1 MKNRGF
7 TVGLA
12 LVAAAVLAV
21 LIWKPF
27 QTKPADNGK
36 ALTEVTV
43 AQVGEFFIYLPLYY
57 AEERGFFERN
67 GIKIKLVSSGGDEKS
82 VAAVISG
89 TADFGV
95 GDPTFAAIAK
105 EKGQDVRVIASVVNG
120 VPFWGITKRTDLK
133 PITDPRQL
141 AGLKVA
147 TFPKP
152 STAYVLQEEMF
163 EQGGLKPSIV
173 QAQFGALLP
182 LLETRAVDIVLELE
196 PNVSTAEANGA
207 TVLYSMAAAYPD
219 FAITGV
225 TTSGTMIKDRPALA
239 AAFANAMDQA
249 MKAAHSNPSDVVAM
263 AKKRFPNL
271 PPDVVESAVKRMLQ
285 SNTFPAS
292 AAMSESGWQKA
303 IALRI
308 DSGDLKDRRMSD
320 GVLLHLTHK

>member
-1 MKNRGF
+1 MKNRG
-7 TVGLA
+7 L
-12 LVAAAVLAV
+12 LVAIAVIAAIGLAV

-27 QTKPADNGK
+27 QSKPTANNNT
-36 ALTEVTV
+36 LTEVTV

-57 AEERGFFERN
+57 ADERGYFERN
-67 GIKIKLVSSGGDEKS
+67 GLKVKLVSSGGDEKS

-120 VPFWGITKRTDLK
+120 VPFWGISKRADLR

-163 EQGGLKPSIV
+163 EQGGLKPSIIE
-173 QAQFGALLP
+173 AQFGALLP
-182 LLETRAVDIVLELE
+182 LLETRAADIVLELE

-207 TVLYSMAAAYPD
+207 RVLYSMSATYPD

-225 TTSGTMIKDRPALA
+225 TASGKMIRDRATVA
-239 AAFANAMDQA
+239 SAFALAMDQA
-249 MKAAHSNPSDVVAM
+249 MKAAHSNPADVVAM
-263 AKKRFPNL
+263 AKVRFPNL
-271 PPDVVESAVKRMLQ
+271 PPSVVEAAVKRMLQ
-285 SNTFPAS
+285 SGTFPQS
-292 AAMSESGWQKA
+292 AATSESGWQQA
-303 IALRI
+303 ISLRL
-308 DSGDLKDRRMSD
+308 DSGDLKDQKMSE
-320 GVLLHLTHK
+320 GILWRLPSK

>member
-1 MKNRGF
+1 MKNRGLLIF
-7 TVGLA
+7 VALIAVVGLA
-12 LVAAAVLAV
+12 VFML
-21 LIWKPF
+21 KPF
-27 QTKPADNGK
+27 QTKPVDNGK
-36 ALTEVTV
+36 ALAEVTV

-67 GIKIKLVSSGGDEKS
+67 GLKVKLVSSGGDEKS

-120 VPFWGITKRTDLK
+120 VPFWGISKRSDLK
-133 PITDPRQL
+133 PITDPKQL

-163 EQGGLKPSIV
+163 EEGGLKPSIV

-182 LLETRAVDIVLELE
+182 LLETRAADVVLELE

-207 TVLYSMAAAYPD
+207 KVLYSMAAAYPD

-225 TTSGTMIKDRPALA
+225 TVSGKMIRDKPTLVS
-239 AAFANAMDQA
+239 AFSLAMDQA
-249 MKAAHSNPSDVVAM
+249 MKAAHSNPADVVAM
-263 AKKRFPNL
+263 AKARFPNL
-271 PPDVVESAVKRMLQ
+271 PPAVVESAVRRMLQ
-285 SNTFPAS
+285 SNTFPQS
-292 AAMSESGWQKA
+292 AATSESGWQKA
-303 IALRI
+303 IALRL
-308 DSGDLKDRRMSD
+308 DSGDLKDRKMSE
-320 GVLLHLTHK
+320 GILWQRSGK